1 MIRSPHAVLCA
12 AIAIALP
19 AGAET
24 VTFFWHNGL
33 VATQPYSSSQFLP
46 GSNKSIDDNG
56 LVAGSIQDAGTGAR
70 TAATSNGSNATF
82 LGPLTGFPESVA
94 NSINNQGIVVGGSL
108 NAGSIEPTAWVNG
121 STVDLGIL
129 PGIIGPYGVV
139 GGLANT
145 LNESGQIVGFQ
156 YANSGVIPILW
167 QNGVPT
173 ELSRLHGGDS
183 AEPTDINESGTIV
196 GYSGDRP
203 VAWQNGLISALPGC
217 SAGSAYALNDL
228 GQAVGYCGLDAVLWE
243 ADGMKIIGPD
253 VALGI
258 DNNGTVIGRTSDNP
272 LASQTFVWT
281 SRDRMQVLPGFV
293 WSQPF
298 AISPNSGLIIGYGEL
313 APEPSSVALAMAGG
327 AILVLIGWRRK
338 RA

>member
-1 MIRSPHAVLCA
+1 MIRSPYAVLCA

-24 VTFFWHNGL
+24 VTFLWQNGL
-33 VATQPYSSSQFLP
+33 VATQPYGSSHLLP
-46 GSNKSIDDNG
+46 GSNKSINDNG
-56 LVAGSIQDAGTGAR
+56 LVAGSIQDAATGVR
-70 TAATSNGSNATF
+70 MAATSNGSNATF
-82 LGPLTGFPESVA
+82 LRPLTGFPESVA

-108 NAGSIEPTAWVNG
+108 KAGSIEPTAWVNG
-121 STVDLGIL
+121 STLDLGIL

-173 ELSRLHGGDS
+173 ELSRLHSGES
-183 AEPTDINESGTIV
+183 AEPTDINESGKIV
-196 GYSGDRP
+196 GYSGGQA
-203 VAWQNGLISALPGC
+203 VAWQNGVISALPGC
-217 SAGSAYALNDL
+217 SAGSAYALNDA
-228 GQAVGYCGLDAVLWE
+228 GEAVGYCGSDAVLWD

-281 SRDRMQVLPGFV
+281 ARDGMQVLPGFV

-298 AISPNSGLIIGYGEL
+298 ATSPNSGLIIGYGEL
-313 APEPSSVALAMAGG
+313 APEPSAVALALTGG
-327 AILVLIGWRRK
+327 AILILIGWRRK